1 MMRALRF
8 HGARKLS
15 VEDVPEPGE
24 PGPGQVLLR
33 PLMCGICGTDLHE
46 YTDGPIVTPASPH
59 PLTGAEL
66 PQIMGHEFAAAVVSV
81 GWDVTHVREGDLCTV
96 MPLIYCGQ
104 CHECLRGQGHLC
116 RTMACTGLSSA
127 WGGLAE
133 LAIVS
138 ASQVVPVAPGMT
150 PRQAALVEPAA
161 VAAYGVDRGRLH
173 PGETVLITGAG
184 PIGSLAALYALA
196 GGARRVVISE
206 PDPAR
211 RTRAAG
217 LGEGIGEV
225 VTVDPVAEPVTEII
239 AELTGGVGADLAVE
253 CAGQERALNLC
264 VDAVRPAGTVVQTA
278 LHIRPASIRAET
290 LALKDLTLAGTW
302 CYPVQDFPRVA
313 GLVAAGR
320 FPVERVISSV
330 VPLESAVTQGFD
342 QLITRGSGEV
352 KVLIEVPSEKATA

>member
-1 MMRALRF
+1 MRALRF

-66 PQIMGHEFAAAVVSV
+66 PQIMGHEFAATVVSV
-81 GWDVTHVREGDLCTV
+81 GWDVTHVREGDMCTV

-138 ASQVVPVAPGMT
+138 ASQVVPVAATMT

-161 VAAYGVDRGRLH
+161 VAAYGVDRGRLR

-217 LGEGIGEV
+217 LGDGIGEV
-225 VTVDPVAEPVTEII
+225 VTADPAAESVTEII
-239 AELTGGVGADLAVE
+239 AELTDGVGADLAVE
-253 CAGQERALNLC
+253 CAGQESALNLC

-352 KVLIEVPSEKATA
+352 KVLIEVAV

>member
-1 MMRALRF
+1 MRALRF
-8 HGARKLS
+8 HGARELS
-15 VEDVPEPGE
+15 VDDVKEPGE
-24 PGPGQVLLR
+24 PGSGQVLLR

-66 PQIMGHEFAAAVVSV
+66 PQIMGHEFSATVVSV

-127 WGGLAE
+127 WGGLAD

-138 ASQVVPVAPGMT
+138 ASQVVPVAATMT
-150 PRQAALVEPAA
+150 PRQAALIEPAA
-161 VAAYGVDRGRLH
+161 VAAYGVDRGRLQ
-173 PGETVLITGAG
+173 PGQTVLITGAG

-211 RTRAAG
+211 RARAAG
-217 LGEGIGEV
+217 LGDGLGEV
-225 VTVDPVAEPVTEII
+225 VTADPLAEPVTEIV
-239 AELTGGVGADLAVE
+239 AELTGGIGADLTME
-253 CAGQERALNLC
+253 CAGQESALNLC
-264 VDAVRPAGTVVQTA
+264 IDAVRPAGTVVQTA

-352 KVLIEVPSEKATA
+352 KVLIEVAG